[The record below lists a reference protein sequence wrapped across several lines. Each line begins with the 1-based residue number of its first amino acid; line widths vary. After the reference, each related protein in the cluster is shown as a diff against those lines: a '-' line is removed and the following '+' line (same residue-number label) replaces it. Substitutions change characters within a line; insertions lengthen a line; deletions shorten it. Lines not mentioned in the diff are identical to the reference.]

1 VLDQVKGRVVLLG
14 TAAVLALGAGSWA
27 LVAHA
32 ANSGPHQ
39 ATTTT
44 TTATP
49 TPTPDTQAEDAA
61 DDTKEG
67 VEDVEGVET
76 QDGPGVD
83 QTGDHQ
89 DVPGEKGD

>member
-1 VLDQVKGRVVLLG
+1 VLDQLKGRVILLG

-39 ATTTT
+39 AAT
-44 TTATP
+44 TTATPTP
-49 TPTPDTQAEDAA
+49 TPTPDTQAEDA
-61 DDTKEG
+61 DDAKEG
-67 VEDVEGVET
+67 AEDVEGVET

-89 DVPGEKGD
+89 DVPGEPGD